1 MRFRAGAVAA
11 LALALV
17 PFAAACGDD
26 GGKDTSAEA
35 KAFCGVVQP
44 VQALAGI
51 TDKAD
56 DTKTVQTRFTAAE
69 TALAAVS
76 GTPPTDLKADLDTV
90 TATFNAANKVLKAN
104 AYSFDKAAAADAKAI
119 EALDDPKFTKATDNI
134 QSWATK
140 NCEGFAKK

>member
-1 MRFRAGAVAA
+1 MRFRALAVA
-11 LALALV
+11 ALALV

-35 KAFCGVVQP
+35 KVFCGVVAP
-44 VQALAGI
+44 VQGLAGI

-56 DTKTVQTRFTAAE
+56 DTKTVQARFTAAE
-69 TALAAVS
+69 SALAAVS
-76 GTPPTDLKADLDTV
+76 GAPPADLKADLDTV

-134 QSWATK
+134 QTWATK